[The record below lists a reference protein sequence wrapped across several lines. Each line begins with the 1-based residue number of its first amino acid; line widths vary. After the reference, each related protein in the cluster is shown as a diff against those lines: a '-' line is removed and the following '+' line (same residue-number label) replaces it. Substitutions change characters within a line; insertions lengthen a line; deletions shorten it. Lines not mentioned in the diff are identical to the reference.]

1 MKKTDK
7 ELIMKV
13 YTLLFFNITD
23 TEFGGV
29 FSTEEAAMARGDEME
44 EFCTENDYDYQ
55 VIESEIDVPVE
66 FD

>member
-1 MKKTDK
+1 
-7 ELIMKV
+7 MKV
-13 YTLLFFNITD
+13 YTLLFFGWTD

-29 FSTEEAAMARGDEME
+29 FSTEEAAIARGDEME

>member
-1 MKKTDK
+1 
-7 ELIMKV
+7 
-13 YTLLFFNITD
+13 
-23 TEFGGV
+23 V
-29 FSTEEAAMARGDEME
+29 FSTEEAAIARGDEME